1 MQRLVLCAFFLM
13 LAAPGCRIK
22 QPDLSAEQAAI
33 RAQDHECLAA
43 AEAGNIERTLSS
55 CWTDD
60 GIVYAPNA
68 APVAGQAALRR
79 MLDETTK
86 IPGFRVT
93 WRTDSI
99 VVSAKGDMAYATGTN
114 AFTMN
119 DSTGRPVTTLGRVL
133 GVWRKN
139 SQGAW
144 RIAVELWNSGPP
156 EQAGRTP

>member
-1 MQRLVLCAFFLM
+1 MRHSVLCAFILT
-13 LAAPGCRIK
+13 LVAAGCVTK
-22 QPDLSAEQAAI
+22 QADLKAEQAAI

-43 AEAGNIERTLSS
+43 AEAGDIERTLSS
-55 CWTDD
+55 CWTKD

-68 APVAGQAALRR
+68 APVAGKAALRR
-79 MLDETTK
+79 MLSESVK

-139 SQGAW
+139 SDGVW

-156 EQAGRTP
+156 EQAERMR